1 MPSEG
6 RDDSKGARPSPERR
20 AGAEQGRFLAIGEAA
35 APHGVQGY
43 LRVRLLTDFPE
54 RFKRL
59 RRVYV
64 GEEHH
69 PYDVARARVLPGQV
83 LLKLV
88 GIDSPEAA
96 RALAHRLIYV
106 PEEEAVPLP
115 EDQYYWYQIIGL
127 EAWTPDG
134 RFLGKVVDILTT
146 GSNDV
151 YVVQGPQGEVLVP
164 AIEDVVVAI
173 EIENGR
179 LIVQPMEGML

>member
-6 RDDSKGARPSPERR
+6 RDSSQGARPSPERQPD
-20 AGAEQGRFLAIGEAA
+20 GEQGRFVAIGEAT

-43 LRVRLLTDFPE
+43 FRVRILTDFPE
-54 RFKRL
+54 RFKQL

-64 GEEHH
+64 GEDHC
-69 PYDVARARVLPGQV
+69 PYDVAKVRVLPDQV

-96 RALAHRLIYV
+96 RVLAHRLIYV
-106 PEEEAVPLP
+106 PEEETVPLP
-115 EDQYYWYQIIGL
+115 VDQYYWYQIIGL
-127 EAWTPDG
+127 EVWTRDG
-134 RFLGKVVDILTT
+134 RCLGRVVEILET

-164 AIEDVVVAI
+164 AIEDVVVAV
-173 EIENGR
+173 ETAKGR
-179 LIVQPMEGML
+179 LVIQPMEGML